1 MTTLDLDEIQGL
13 ILRGYRM
20 DFACHLVLE
29 IVEPDRFRT
38 LLADLTDENLE
49 SPYITVAANWETKPP
64 EGEPAT
70 HCVNLGFTFAGLK
83 MLVPDVES
91 LKFPEAFR
99 QGAAARGE
107 KEAGEMGGNH
117 PDHWKPTLLG
127 DDVHAILSVYARDAD
142 ELETVLSYLRG
153 QMRGAATELDRFP
166 ANRLDGEDVEHFG
179 FRDGLSQPTIEGLE
193 PRVGLDDPFER
204 VPAGEFVLGQTPQRA
219 DPWEEVPAEYGINGS
234 FSAFRVMSQDVQAFN
249 KFLTDE
255 AARTGLGAN
264 LLAAKMC
271 GRWRNGD
278 PLVLRPTS
286 GSPEVPEDDRNMFD
300 YESSNGSPNGDRD
313 GLRCP
318 RGAHI
323 RRAFPR
329 SQRVIDDFDGFQR
342 RIIRR
347 GMPYGPKF
355 DSRNPTDEPRG
366 LVGHFICASLA
377 NQYEYIMRRW
387 INDGLFTGGRL
398 GRTKDPVTGANDPA
412 HSRFSIPG
420 EEDVELTGFTQYVTT
435 RGCVYLFLPSMT
447 ALRQMATQ
455 ADPRTQA
462 A

>member
-1 MTTLDLDEIQGL
+1 M
-13 ILRGYRM
+13 Y
-20 DFACHLVLE
+20 A
-29 IVEPDRFRT
+29 
-38 LLADLTDENLE
+38 
-49 SPYITVAANWETKPP
+49 K
-64 EGEPAT
+64 
-70 HCVNLGFTFAGLK
+70 
-83 MLVPDVES
+83 
-91 LKFPEAFR
+91 
-99 QGAAARGE
+99 
-107 KEAGEMGGNH
+107 
-117 PDHWKPTLLG
+117 
-127 DDVHAILSVYARDAD
+127 DDD
-142 ELETVLSYLRG
+142 ELKTVLSDLRK
-153 QMRGAATELDRFP
+153 QMDGAAEVLHEFP

-204 VPAGEFVLGQTPQRA
+204 VPAGEFVLGQPTQRGV
-219 DPWEEVPAEYGINGS
+219 PWEAVPAEIGVNGS
-234 FSAFRVMSQDVQAFN
+234 FSAFRVMSQDVPAFN

-300 YESSNGSPNGDRD
+300 YESNGAPNGDRE

-329 SQRVIDDFDGFQR
+329 GQRVIDDFDGFKR

-347 GMPYGPKF
+347 GMPYGRKY
-355 DSRNPTDEPRG
+355 DSRNPTKEPRG

-377 NQYEYIMRRW
+377 NQYEYIMLRW

-398 GRTKDPVTGANDPA
+398 GRTQDPLTGANDPA
-412 HSRFSIPG
+412 DSRFAVPG
-420 EEDVELTGFTQYVTT
+420 EPDATLTGFTQFVKT
-435 RGCVYLFLPSMT
+435 RWCAYLFLPSMT
-447 ALRQMATQ
+447 ALGKMARLE
-455 ADPRTQA
+455 DPRSQSA

>member
-1 MTTLDLDEIQGL
+1 MPATSCW
-13 ILRGYRM
+13 RSWS
-20 DFACHLVLE
+20 
-29 IVEPDRFRT
+29 PSRFRE
-38 LLADLTDENLE
+38 LLAELTDENLE
-49 SPYITVAANWETKPP
+49 SPYITVAANWKTKPP

-70 HCVNLGFTFAGLK
+70 RCVNLGFTFAGLK

-91 LKFPEAFR
+91 LGFPEAF
-99 QGAAARGE
+99 QEGAAARGV
-107 KEAGEMGGNH
+107 KKAGETGGND
-117 PDHWKPTLLG
+117 PARWEPKLLG
-127 DDVHAILSVYARDAD
+127 DDVHAILSVYAKDDD
-142 ELETVLSYLRG
+142 ELETVLSDLRSRWTAPRRCCTNSLRTASTARTSSTSASG
-153 QMRGAATELDRFP
+153 TASRSPRSRASSRGSGSTIRSSACRP
-166 ANRLDGEDVEHFG
+166 ASSCSGSRRSGASRG
-179 FRDGLSQPTIEGLE
+179 RTCP
-193 PRVGLDDPFER
+193 PRS
-204 VPAGEFVLGQTPQRA
+204 AC
-219 DPWEEVPAEYGINGS
+219 NGS
-234 FSAFRVMSQDVQAFN
+234 FSAFRVMSQDVPAFN

-300 YESSNGSPNGDRD
+300 YESNGAPNGDRE

-329 SQRVIDDFDGFQR
+329 GQRVIDDFDGFQR

-347 GMPYGPKF
+347 GMPYGPKY
-355 DSRNPTDEPRG
+355 DSRNPTKEPRG

-377 NQYEYIMRRW
+377 NQYEYIMLRW

-398 GRTKDPVTGANDPA
+398 GRTQDPLTGANDPA
-412 HSRFSIPG
+412 DSRFAIPG
-420 EEDVELTGFTQYVTT
+420 EPDVTLTGFTQFVKT
-435 RGCVYLFLPSMT
+435 RWCAYLFLPSMT
-447 ALRQMATQ
+447 ALGKMARLE
-455 ADPRTQA
+455 DPRSQSA

>member
-1 MTTLDLDEIQGL
+1 M
-13 ILRGYRM
+13 
-20 DFACHLVLE
+20 
-29 IVEPDRFRT
+29 
-38 LLADLTDENLE
+38 
-49 SPYITVAANWETKPP
+49 
-64 EGEPAT
+64 
-70 HCVNLGFTFAGLK
+70 
-83 MLVPDVES
+83 
-91 LKFPEAFR
+91 
-99 QGAAARGE
+99 
-107 KEAGEMGGNH
+107 
-117 PDHWKPTLLG
+117 
-127 DDVHAILSVYARDAD
+127 
-142 ELETVLSYLRG
+142 
-153 QMRGAATELDRFP
+153 
-166 ANRLDGEDVEHFG
+166 
-179 FRDGLSQPTIEGLE
+179 
-193 PRVGLDDPFER
+193 
-204 VPAGEFVLGQTPQRA
+204 
-219 DPWEEVPAEYGINGS
+219 
-234 FSAFRVMSQDVQAFN
+234 
-249 KFLTDE
+249 
-255 AARTGLGAN
+255 
-264 LLAAKMC
+264 AAKLC

-278 PLVLRPTS
+278 PLVMRATRDS
-286 GSPEVPEDDRNMFD
+286 EEVPEEARNMFD
-300 YESSNGSPNGDRD
+300 YESANGSPNDDRE

-342 RIIRR
+342 RIVRR

-355 DSRNPTDEPRG
+355 DPANPTEAPRG